1 MQDINSFLEKESS
14 ALTVKKNS
22 GDSPDKLKIYTLGK
36 FVAMKNSQVISEK
49 AKHSS
54 KLWELF
60 KFFLTYR
67 NIAIPIEKIVDSLW
81 PDQEY
86 IDPNAALHTLTHRV
100 RKLFY
105 EEFPN
110 DSKPFNLDVSQG
122 CYKLKLNNNCWVDA
136 DDFIDYTMKAAE
148 HIDSD
153 SKITL
158 DYHHQAI
165 RIYQGEYL
173 PEYTSKK
180 WLLPSKRYYRNLYLQ
195 NLLGKIK
202 IYMDSGQ
209 FEAVCYI
216 CEKAF
221 QVEQFMEVEELHL
234 SFIEAL
240 YRKGNTREALSHYD
254 FLTSSLYQEF
264 GTKPTPAMR
273 DLYRRIKPDNESS
286 VLCLNEILD
295 RFKEKDGAEGA
306 LSCDLDTFRFLYNLE
321 MRRHERTNKELVL
334 MMFSLNGTYAGIGNK
349 NTANEVMNLLEKL
362 MLKGLRK
369 GDVITRLNE
378 SQFLAFLAEAE
389 QADTNKVTHR
399 ISEAFKKSCQYKEIK
414 LEINRKNGIH

>member
-1 MQDINSFLEKESS
+1 MQDIVAIIGNESS
-14 ALTVKKNS
+14 ILPRIGEHDN
-22 GDSPDKLKIYTLGK
+22 SPDKLKIYTLGK

-86 IDPNAALHTLTHRV
+86 MDPNAALHTLTHRV

-105 EEFPN
+105 EEFSAGN
-110 DSKPFNLDVSQG
+110 EPFNLAVSQG
-122 CYKLKLNNNCWVDA
+122 CYKMKLNSNCWVDA
-136 DDFIDYTMKAAE
+136 DDFIDSSRKAAE
-148 HIDSD
+148 YIDSD
-153 SKITL
+153 HGVAL
-158 DYHHQAI
+158 QHHRQAT
-165 RIYQGEYL
+165 RLYQGEYL

-180 WLLPSKRYYRNLYLQ
+180 WLLPSKRYYRHLYLQ

-202 IYMDSGQ
+202 IYMDSRQ
-209 FEAVCYI
+209 YKAVSSV

-221 QVEQFMEVEELHL
+221 QVEQFMEVEALHL

-240 YRKGNTREALSHYD
+240 YRSGKTREALCHYD
-254 FLTSSLYQEF
+254 YLTSSLYQEF

-273 DLYRRIKPDNESS
+273 DLYRKIKPDVESTA
-286 VLCLNEILD
+286 LCLNEILD
-295 RFKEKDGAEGA
+295 RFKEQDGNEGA

-321 MRRHERTNKELVL
+321 LRRHERTNKELVL
-334 MMFSLNGTYAGIGNK
+334 LMFSLNGINTGRENK
-349 NTANEVMNLLEKL
+349 STANKVMNLLEEL
-362 MLKGLRK
+362 MLQGLRK
-369 GDVITRLNE
+369 GDVITPLNE
-378 SQFLAFLAEAE
+378 SQFLVFLSEGAQVNA
-389 QADTNKVTHR
+389 NNVIRR
-399 ISEAFKKSCQYKEIK
+399 ICDEFNKSCQYKEVK
-414 LEINRKNGIH
+414 LEITRKNGI